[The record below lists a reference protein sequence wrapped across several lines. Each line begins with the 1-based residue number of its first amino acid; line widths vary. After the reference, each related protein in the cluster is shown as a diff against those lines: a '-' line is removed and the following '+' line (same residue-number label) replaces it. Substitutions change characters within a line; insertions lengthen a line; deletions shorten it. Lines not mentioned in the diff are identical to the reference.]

1 MNRTSA
7 VLQERDL
14 SSRDLS
20 AIRVKSRK
28 LGLTVV
34 QYLKQLIEDDLALE
48 QEAQSK
54 PLDELAAPFR
64 KAFAGLDEQRLDQ
77 IVARARGQARRVRAK
92 R

>member
-28 LGLTVV
+28 LGLTVA
-34 QYLKQLIEDDLALE
+34 QYLKQLIEDDLALD
-48 QEAQSK
+48 QEAQTKS
-54 PLDELAAPFR
+54 LDELAAPFR
-64 KAFAGLDEQRLDQ
+64 KAFAGVDEEQLDQ
-77 IVARARGQARRVRAK
+77 LVARARRQTKRARAK

>member
-28 LGLTVV
+28 LGLTVA
-34 QYLKQLIEDDLALE
+34 QYLKQLIEDDLAVSAK
-48 QEAQSK
+48 AQAT
-54 PLDELAAPFR
+54 PLDDLAAPFR
-64 KAFAGLDEQRLDQ
+64 DAFAGVSEEELDRR
-77 IVARARGQARRVRAK
+77 VKAARAGRKGSSQRR
-92 R
+92 